1 MLRNSYSRL
10 LTRGMS
16 AVIEDQGTV
25 TKPKSARFR
34 WPILRGIALIVALSA
49 FIADLPFTFYGAG
62 IPIALIITEHRRPAQ
77 MTDVTRRLQV
87 LALATLALIAM
98 TPPGALPESEGAG
111 PEMVRQ
117 HRSPWPLLIDCV
129 TTGVGYNWVC
139 AFPWFSRRYAVFS
152 KPVVGA
158 MGLNFSVRCRRRSFA
173 VVADRTTRRKKF
185 WNYFEPTP
193 SGSHRCLPT
202 RGRSHASTKHSQ

>member
-1 MLRNSYSRL
+1 
-10 LTRGMS
+10 MS

-34 WPILRGIALIVALSA
+34 WPILRGIALMVALSA
-49 FIADLPFTFYGAG
+49 FIADLPFMFYGAG
-62 IPIALIITEHRRPAQ
+62 IPIALPVF
-77 MTDVTRRLQV
+77 M
-87 LALATLALIAM
+87 LATLALIAM

-117 HRSPWPLLIDCV
+117 HRLPWPLLIYCV

-139 AFPWFSRRYAVFS
+139 AFLWFSRRYAVFS

-158 MGLNFSVRCRRRSFA
+158 MGLILAFYAAVGVVTAWLTGGNWRTALLVFA
-173 VVADRTTRRKKF
+173 V
-185 WNYFEPTP
+185 
-193 SGSHRCLPT
+193 
-202 RGRSHASTKHSQ
+202 ASCALGAIVLRLHLFQ